1 MDIDEI
7 VISIH
12 EYGIHNM
19 NIMNMDLIIMAIQSL
34 NETKSL

>member
-12 EYGIHNM
+12 EHGIHNI
-19 NIMNMDLIIMAIQSL
+19 NIMNMDLVIMAIQSF